1 MALYPPIV
9 ASSMPAFNIKNKKV
23 KIYFTLS
30 DYNSLSEIQQVHVT
44 VRRQN
49 SNVNV
54 LNNSNEI
61 AIKQIQQE
69 EED

>member
-9 ASSMPAFNIKNKKV
+9 ASSMPAFNINNKKV

-30 DYNSLSEIQQVHVT
+30 DYNSSSEIKQVHVT

-61 AIKQIQQE
+61 IVKQIQQE